1 MGPELQDLTQTD
13 DNAFGK
19 DNSLSFSPSLDVHIV
34 TKFGCAY
41 IQYSWLMVDQPM
53 NEQHEWGSSR
63 FNTASSMDTGG
74 QTLLASQPTA
84 DTDPSQV
91 HFMASS
97 SDNLF
102 GPATGGPSHVPPY
115 ILPTVPDFY
124 HYNEPQTPMV
134 PHSFPYHFHPPIV
147 NTHLPSYDRPP
158 HPPLHRLHDLNQPPH
173 SHYPQPSES
182 PQPYISY
189 HPQHSN
195 PQGPLCYAHPPVQ
208 YIYVPAPPED
218 APLLAPSSKSL
229 PIITT
234 IHSLNSK
241 SDFYAWDEGVCTLL
255 RLLGIHGHIVDPA
268 LPVDPLC
275 PELSPALLLVLSQS
289 PTPSELK
296 ALACWKENDNVAQY
310 AIVGRL
316 GGLARQLLPSA
327 YMGTCTA
334 FTMYS
339 TITHYFG
346 LHNFGDCDELAS
358 SLLQLCCDSNRLQDY
373 VARWHAGITRL
384 CSAKYPFSV
393 RVFIN
398 AFVKSLPNTITFAT
412 LRAFLPDHLA
422 SWNDVDIGPFL
433 TITNEVMDLEVA
445 FCNLHSSSQPCTG
458 SRPPL
463 ATQMLAPPPP
473 LPTPPSSV
481 PSGPTPPSG
490 SLPPPTRLQKP
501 VLSCSSCK
509 EKGLRFTGHMDGTCF
524 QTGGGMEGHR
534 DEYMNNKGCFHAM
547 FVKCLDNAS
556 SFCDT
561 AVPLSS
567 PISSPYSPPVL
578 DDDVVIPPLVNL
590 CITST
595 IPNSDLHHDLYDPCL
610 IKFPSPFACA
620 SIDFTS
626 AAMVSMVSLYNALL
640 DSVCMHHIIHDRALF
655 QSYVDSP
662 VSVGTANCGS
672 LEALGTGDVQFRYPF
687 CDCTVIFT
695 LRGCLYAPSAPINLF
710 LVGALVECG
719 MSCLFSLGGITTVSY
734 PSTHATLP
742 GFAFSAAV
750 SNRLSFLCLDFF
762 LPALPVIPSA
772 FPAII
777 QPASLFP
784 IVKLDSMLWHR
795 HFGHL
800 GMEATWAALM
810 KNYVKGVSF
819 EGSFLHDHCIPCL
832 VGKSPQDS
840 YSHLSNCAAKIG
852 ELLHMDICSPFPVQA
867 PHGEKYFFSILD
879 DKSNWGFT
887 YGLKLKS
894 DAFSNYLSMEA
905 FLA

>member
-1 MGPELQDLTQTD
+1 M
-13 DNAFGK
+13 
-19 DNSLSFSPSLDVHIV
+19 
-34 TKFGCAY
+34 
-41 IQYSWLMVDQPM
+41 
-53 NEQHEWGSSR
+53 
-63 FNTASSMDTGG
+63 
-74 QTLLASQPTA
+74 
-84 DTDPSQV
+84 
-91 HFMASS
+91 
-97 SDNLF
+97 
-102 GPATGGPSHVPPY
+102 
-115 ILPTVPDFY
+115 
-124 HYNEPQTPMV
+124 
-134 PHSFPYHFHPPIV
+134 
-147 NTHLPSYDRPP
+147 
-158 HPPLHRLHDLNQPPH
+158 
-173 SHYPQPSES
+173 
-182 PQPYISY
+182 
-189 HPQHSN
+189 
-195 PQGPLCYAHPPVQ
+195 
-208 YIYVPAPPED
+208 
-218 APLLAPSSKSL
+218 
-229 PIITT
+229 
-234 IHSLNSK
+234 
-241 SDFYAWDEGVCTLL
+241 LL

-275 PELSPALLLVLSQS
+275 PELSPALLPVLSQP

-296 ALACWKENDNVAQY
+296 ALARWKENDNVAQY
-310 AIVGRL
+310 AIVGCL

-346 LHNFGDCDELAS
+346 LRNFGDCDELAS
-358 SLLQLCCDSNRLQDY
+358 SLLQLHCDSNRLQDY
-373 VARWHAGITRL
+373 VARWHAGITCL
-384 CSAKYPFSV
+384 CSVKYPFSICI
-393 RVFIN
+393 FIN
-398 AFVKSLPNTITFAT
+398 AFVKSLPNTITFTT
-412 LRAFLPDHLA
+412 LRVFLPDCLA
-422 SWNDVDIGPFL
+422 SWNDVDIGLFL

-458 SRPPL
+458 GRPPL
-463 ATQMLAPPPP
+463 AAQMLAPPPP

-501 VLSCSSCK
+501 VLSCSNCK
-509 EKGLRFTGHMDGTCF
+509 EKGLHFTGHMDGTCF
-524 QTGGGMEGHR
+524 QTGGGMEGHW

-547 FVKCLDNAS
+547 FVECLDNAS

-567 PISSPYSPPVL
+567 PISSLYSPPVL

-595 IPNSDLHHDLYDPCL
+595 VLNSDLHHDLYDPCL

-620 SIDFTS
+620 SFDFTS

-640 DSVCMHHIIHDRALF
+640 DSVCTHHIIRDHALF
-655 QSYVDSP
+655 RSYVDSP
-662 VSVGTANCGS
+662 VSVGTAYCGS
-672 LEALGTGDVQFRYPF
+672 LEALGTGDVQFCYPF
-687 CDCTVIFT
+687 RDRTVIFT

-710 LVGALVECG
+710 SVGALVERG
-719 MSCLFSLGGITTVSY
+719 MSCLFSLGGITMVSY

-750 SNRLSFLCLDFF
+750 SNHLSFLCLDFL
-762 LPALPVIPSA
+762 LPELPVIPSA

-777 QPASLFP
+777 QPASSFP

-819 EGSFLHDHCIPCL
+819 EGSFLCDHCIPCL
-832 VGKSPQDS
+832 VGKSPQNS
-840 YSHLSNCAAKIG
+840 YSHLGNCAAKIG
-852 ELLHMDICSPFPVQA
+852 ELLHMDICGPFPVQA
-867 PHGEKYFFSILD
+867 LHGEKYFFSILD

-905 FLA
+905 FLAWFYWYCHLDNTLWWGTGTHRGSYGYLFNF